1 MVSSISHIALIVR
14 DPVRTAELFAGV
26 LGAHVV
32 ANRPDDDGHSQSFA
46 KLGGVWFLLRQGTG
60 PSCRNG
66 DHIALEV
73 SRDELTACADRLA
86 TFDVEHFMARED
98 TALYFTDYDN
108 HVFELDAGSTIDEA
122 LTRCTSHD
130 RHTSRAQQ

>member
-14 DPVRTAELFAGV
+14 DPARTAELFASV
-26 LGAHVV
+26 LGACVV
-32 ANRPDDDGHSQSFA
+32 ADCPDDNGHPQSYA
-46 KLGGVWFLLRQGTG
+46 KLGSVWFVLRQGTG
-60 PSCRNG
+60 PTCRNG

-73 SRDELTACADRLA
+73 SRDELMACAGRLA

-108 HVFELDAGSTIDEA
+108 HVFELDAGCSLEEELA
-122 LTRCTSHD
+122 R
-130 RHTSRAQQ
+130 RA